1 MQLSVY
7 VLGREVATLEQSGDF
22 KSVLTYHPHVA
33 ADDFVSLTMPVRL
46 ESYVWDDQLPPV
58 LQMNLPEG
66 YLLQVL
72 QEQFG
77 PHIGASPIAL
87 LSVIGRNMVGR
98 LQVAA
103 PGAQLNEPAQPIEVA
118 ALLKGDNS
126 EAAFAALVRQHAT
139 SGVSGVVPKFLD
151 AQTTAASYQAE
162 TSPRTVQAEPVE
174 ALHPLRAPLAP
185 HQKASLTTRRHI
197 IKGSSAQLPFVALNE
212 HLCMQVARRVMP
224 AALTEVSDDGQ
235 ALVVHRFDVDEH
247 GQPLWG
253 MEDFCSLLGLRPAAK
268 YDTTWERIAKA
279 VRDHVPGAQRLATFR
294 QLATTLLLTYAL
306 RNADCHAKNLALLY
320 TSRANAHLS
329 PAYDMLT
336 TSVYPGFQHNPPAID
351 FMGKRTW
358 APGKNLQKFIAATFG
373 IQPKEQQHMVQA
385 ISDAVADVAPQVRQ
399 AMAQHP
405 GFEDIGKR
413 MLMAW
418 AEGVQGLRDARVYAV
433 GDWNAGEAFAGFS
446 APPKLVADQ
455 RKIGRSPFWASDNLA
470 NRTASSHLNQSSK

>member
-1 MQLSVY
+1 
-7 VLGREVATLEQSGDF
+7 
-22 KSVLTYHPHVA
+22 
-33 ADDFVSLTMPVRL
+33 MPVRT

-103 PGAQLNEPAQPIEVA
+103 PGAELSVPPKPIEVA

-126 EAAFAALVRQHAT
+126 EAAFAALVREHAT

-151 AQTTAASYQAE
+151 AQADTASVRDNPTSVRAE
-162 TSPRTVQAEPVE
+162 PTSVRAEPTSVRAEPVE
-174 ALHPLRAPLAP
+174 ALTP
-185 HQKASLTTRRHI
+185 HKKASLVTRRHI

-212 HLCMQVARRVMP
+212 HLCMQVASRVMP
-224 AALTEVSDDGQ
+224 TAKTEVSDDGQ
-235 ALVVHRFDVDEH
+235 ALVVHRFDVNEH
-247 GQPLWG
+247 GQAHWG
-253 MEDFCSLLGLRPAAK
+253 MEDFCCLLGLRPAAK

-279 VRDHVPGAQRLATFR
+279 VRDHVPGAQRLETYR

-306 RNADCHAKNLALLY
+306 RNADCHAKNLALRY
-320 TSRANAHLS
+320 TSRADAHLA
-329 PAYDMLT
+329 PAFDVLT
-336 TSVYPGFQHNPPAID
+336 TSVYAGFQHNPPAIS
-351 FMGKRTW
+351 FLGKKTW

-385 ISDAVADVAPQVRQ
+385 ISDAVADVGPLVRQ

-413 MLMAW
+413 ML
-418 AEGVQGLRDARVYAV
+418 RV
-433 GDWNAGEAFAGFS
+433 GN
-446 APPKLVADQ
+446 
-455 RKIGRSPFWASDNLA
+455 
-470 NRTASSHLNQSSK
+470 T

>member
-1 MQLSVY
+1 MKLSVY
-7 VLGREVATLEQSGDF
+7 VMGRNVATLEQSGDF
-22 KSVLTYHPHVA
+22 KSVLAYNPDTAP
-33 ADDFVSLTMPVRL
+33 DDFVSLTMPVRT

-98 LQVAA
+98 LKVAA
-103 PGAQLNEPAQPIEVA
+103 PGAELSEPAKPIEVA

-126 EAAFAALVRQHAT
+126 EAAFAALVREHAT

-151 AQTTAASYQAE
+151 AQAE
-162 TSPRTVQAEPVE
+162 DG
-174 ALHPLRAPLAP
+174 APLAM
-185 HQKASLTTRRHI
+185 HKKASLVTRRHI

-212 HLCMQVARRVMP
+212 HLCMQVASRVMP
-224 AALTEVSDDGQ
+224 TANTEVSDDGQ

-247 GQPLWG
+247 GQPHWG

-279 VRDHVPGAQRLATFR
+279 VRDHVPGAQRLDTYR

-320 TSRANAHLS
+320 TRRADVHLS

-336 TSVYPGFQHNPPAID
+336 TSVYAGFQHNPPGIE
-351 FMGKRTW
+351 FMGKKTW

-373 IQPKEQQHMVQA
+373 IQPKEQLHMVEA
-385 ISDAVADVAPQVRQ
+385 ISDAVADVGQQVRQ
-399 AMAQHP
+399 SMSQHP

-418 AEGVQGLRDARVYAV
+418 ADGVQGLRDQRVYAV
-433 GDWNAGEAFAGFS
+433 GEWTPGDAFEGFS
-446 APPKLVADQ
+446 PPPKQ
-455 RKIGRSPFWASDNLA
+455 KSESNKIGRSPLLGK
-470 NRTASSHLNQSSK
+470 R

>member
-22 KSVLTYHPHVA
+22 KSVLSYHPHVA
-33 ADDFVSLTMPVRL
+33 VDDFVSLTMPVRT

-66 YLLQVL
+66 YLLGVL

-77 PHIGASPIAL
+77 PHVGASPIAL

-103 PGAQLNEPAQPIEVA
+103 PGAELSEPAKPVEVA

-126 EAAFAALVRQHAT
+126 EAAFAALVREHAT

-151 AQTTAASYQAE
+151 AQI
-162 TSPRTVQAEPVE
+162 
-174 ALHPLRAPLAP
+174 
-185 HQKASLTTRRHI
+185 KASSPLPLHKKGSLVTRSHI
-197 IKGSSAQLPFVALNE
+197 IKGASSQLPFVALNE

-224 AALTEVSDDGQ
+224 TARTEVSEDGQ
-235 ALVVHRFDVDEH
+235 ALVVYRFDVDGH
-247 GQPLWG
+247 GQPHWG

-279 VRDHVPGAQRLATFR
+279 VRDHVPGTQRLDTYR

-320 TSRANAHLS
+320 TSRADVQLS

-336 TSVYPGFQHNPPAID
+336 TSVYAGFQHSPPGIA
-351 FMGKRTW
+351 FMGKKTW
-358 APGKNLQKFIAATFG
+358 APGKNLQKFIASTFG
-373 IQPKEQQHMVQA
+373 IQPKEQQRMVEA
-385 ISDAVADVAPQVRQ
+385 ISDAVADVGPQVRE
-399 AMAQHP
+399 AMRQHP
-405 GFEDIGKR
+405 AFEDIGKR
-413 MLMAW
+413 ILMAW
-418 AEGVQGLRDARVYAV
+418 AEGVQGLRDQRVYAL
-433 GDWNAGEAFAGFS
+433 GDWRAGEAFDGLS
-446 APPKLVADQ
+446 PPIKQNAEIA
-455 RKIGRSPFWASDNLA
+455 KIGRSPLLGK
-470 NRTASSHLNQSSK
+470 R

>member
-7 VLGREVATLEQSGDF
+7 VLGREVGTLEQSGDF
-22 KSVLTYHPHVA
+22 KSVLTYHPHIA
-33 ADDFVSLTMPVRL
+33 ADDIVSLTMPVRL

-98 LQVAA
+98 VQVAA

-151 AQTTAASYQAE
+151 AQTEPS
-162 TSPRTVQAEPVE
+162 TVQAEPVE
-174 ALHPLRAPLAP
+174 ALHQPPIVP
-185 HQKASLTTRRHI
+185 YQKASLATRRHI
-197 IKGSSAQLPFVALNE
+197 IKGSSAQLPFIALNE

-224 AALTEVSDDGQ
+224 AAKTEVSDDGQ

-279 VRDHVPGAQRLATFR
+279 VRDHVPGAQRLDTFR
-294 QLATTLLLTYAL
+294 QLSTTF
-306 RNADCHAKNLALLY
+306 LLY

-336 TSVYPGFQHNPPAID
+336 TSVYAGFQHNPPAID

-385 ISDAVADVAPQVRQ
+385 ISDAVADIAPQVRQ

-433 GDWNAGEAFAGFS
+433 GGWQAGDAFEGVS
-446 APPKLVADQ
+446 APPKLVAPQ
-455 RKIGRSPFWASDNLA
+455 EKIGRSPLLGE
-470 NRTASSHLNQSSK
+470 R